1 MVSSYEDRQCG
12 KYQIRGDIMTYE
24 KLIEKAYEAMT
35 FSYSPYSN
43 FKVGAAL
50 LTKSGRVFT
59 GCNIE
64 IASYGATNCAERT
77 AIFKA
82 ISEGEKEFAAIAVT
96 SSSRDFTYPCGICR
110 QVIVEFA
117 KDIDIIVA
125 KEYDYEVYKI
135 DELLPKSF
143 TQIDIK

>member
-1 MVSSYEDRQCG
+1 
-12 KYQIRGDIMTYE
+12 MTYKQLVE
-24 KLIEKAYEAMT
+24 NAYEAMN

-50 LTKSGRVFT
+50 LTNSGKVYT
-59 GCNIE
+59 GCNVE
-64 IASYGATNCAERT
+64 IASFGATNCAERT

-82 ISEGEKEFAAIAVT
+82 ISEGEKDYKAIAIV

-110 QVIVEFA
+110 QVIVEFS

-125 KEYDYEVYKI
+125 KDYDYEVYKI
-135 DELLPKSF
+135 EELLPKSF
-143 TQIDIK
+143 TQIDLK